1 MGLDSVEPYLAWRD
15 RGVIVL
21 CRTSNPGGSDLQ
33 FLKMEDGQPLYLHV
47 AGLVADKWNA
57 NGQCGLVVGATFPNE
72 LAAVR
77 QRIGDAVPL
86 LVPGIGAQGGDITAT
101 VNAGAN
107 NARSGMMINSSR
119 AIIYASGGDDWRE
132 AAGAAAKACATR
144 STRYADTTRP
154 RTAPAD
160 ADRLP
165 TAGPCCD
172 GKRKRAA
179 HGSPLHPGRT
189 HRARRGGLNA
199 G

>member
-1 MGLDSVEPYLAWRD
+1 M
-15 RGVIVL
+15 IL

-132 AAGAAAKACATR
+132 AAGAAARACATR

-154 RTAPAD
+154 TDGARRRGPA
-160 ADRLP
+160 ADSGALLRRQNGLRQP
-165 TAGPCCD
+165 VA
-172 GKRKRAA
+172 
-179 HGSPLHPGRT
+179 HPGRT

>member
-1 MGLDSVEPYLAWRD
+1 
-15 RGVIVL
+15 
-21 CRTSNPGGSDLQ
+21 
-33 FLKMEDGQPLYLHV
+33 MEDGQPLYLHV

-107 NARSGMMINSSR
+107 NAQRHDDHLARHHLRQRRRRLARSG
-119 AIIYASGGDDWRE
+119 
-132 AAGAAAKACATR
+132 GAPPRACATR

-154 RTAPAD
+154 T
-160 ADRLP
+160 
-165 TAGPCCD
+165 D
-172 GKRKRAA
+172 G
-179 HGSPLHPGRT
+179 
-189 HRARRGGLNA
+189 ARRRGPAADSGALLRRQENGLPMAALLHIQA
-199 G
+199 GRIAPGAAASTPVDRRPDEFQQSPQRVFHRGSAHLRPVARNT